1 MDASRTD
8 GDRSTING
16 MTFKLFRAG
25 PTTAIGAAVRY
36 DPTTSTATLNPNSN
50 LQLGTKYKAVV
61 STGAEDLAG
70 NHLDQNPTKTGLQQK
85 SRTLTVRN

>member
-1 MDASRTD
+1 MDASTTD

-16 MTFKLFRAG
+16 TTFKLFRAG
-25 PTTAIGAAVRY
+25 ASTAIGAAVSY
-36 DPTTSTATLNPNSN
+36 SPTTNTATLNPNSN

-85 SRTLTVRN
+85 PWTFTVRN